1 MKITIGAYDAATRT
15 VAVTFEEGEIEH
27 KRTVNACHDRHGGY
41 DEAATAAR
49 IDDVARGVAQK
60 ILVGAI
66 TVPEPAPAFDT
77 GAEAPAVPD

>member
-15 VAVTFEEGEIEH
+15 VTVTFEQGTIQH
-27 KRTVNACHDRHGGY
+27 RRSVNACLDAKGGY

-49 IDDVARGVAQK
+49 VDDVARGVAQK

-66 TVPEPAPAFDT
+66 TEPVPQL
-77 GAEAPAVPD
+77 PD